1 MDYISYFK
9 QMNQPFLEGQVAVV
23 TGSSKGIGR
32 ETALCLAS
40 LGADV
45 VVCYFGN
52 QEKAQEVCARIEQM
66 GRRSMCFGGDLS
78 DFEVAKRL
86 IDQTIEKF
94 SKIDI
99 LVNNAGITGP
109 MFFTK
114 IDEAEWDKMAAMNF
128 KNMYNCC
135 YHAVPHMM
143 EKNYGRIINTSS
155 LVGKSGSIGAGAH
168 YCAAKAGAI
177 GFSKALANQ
186 LAPYHITVNTV
197 APGMIETDMIMW
209 RTPEMMKEH
218 VKLIPLQCTG
228 KIKESAEPI
237 AFLASRFA
245 DYITGYCM
253 DINGGLYMD

>member
-9 QMNQPFLEGQVAVV
+9 QLNQPFLAGKTAVV

-32 ETALCLAS
+32 ETALCFAS

-45 VVCYFGN
+45 VVCCHN
-52 QEKAQEVCARIEQM
+52 NREKAEEVCHQVEEKGQRA
-66 GRRSMCFGGDLS
+66 MCFSGDLS
-78 DFEVAKRL
+78 DFETARAL
-86 IDQTIEKF
+86 IEQTQKTF

-99 LVNNAGITGP
+99 LINNAGITGP

-114 IDEAEWDKMAAMNF
+114 IDEAQWDKMMDMNF
-128 KNMYNCC
+128 KSMYNCC
-135 YHAVPHMM
+135 YHAVPYMM
-143 EKNYGRIINTSS
+143 ERKYGRIVNTSS

-168 YCAAKAGAI
+168 YCAVKAGAI

-186 LAPYHITVNTV
+186 LAPYNITVNSV
-197 APGMIETDMIMW
+197 APGMIETEMIMW
-209 RTPEMMKEH
+209 RTPEMMEEH
-218 VKLIPLQCTG
+218 KKLIPLRTTG
-228 KIKESAEPI
+228 KIRESAEPL
-237 AFLASRFA
+237 AFLVSPFA